1 MQHESVAPMF
11 EAGAADQGPSGVAF
25 ELAGG
30 QLLPAGPDSLPAVL
44 HFGRILFHLRRDGS
58 HLSRA
63 MPHLERDEAHL
74 LRNMPDLLL
83 DGVHLQLVALQL
95 ECVALQLECVAHFMQ
110 SAEAQFQFPGAQL
123 SSAGDTRDPATGMRH
138 SAMVQRR
145 AGLQQSGI
153 AGRELQLA
161 ILVNGRSMA
170 QNRVGSA
177 FKRLVRPRQQRETP
191 VGVRAEPQ

>member
-1 MQHESVAPMF
+1 VQHESVAPMF
-11 EAGAADQGPSGVAF
+11 KAGAADQGPSGVAF

-95 ECVALQLECVAHFMQ
+95 ECGAHFMQ

-170 QNRVGSA
+170 QNWVGSA